1 MHSIIVIWL
10 NLQVTERT
18 DCFLRMPKLQSIEL
32 GRFVFSGDC
41 NNDYVWEGDIHEGYH
56 CTITM
61 KGEMHGS
68 ITTNRSSF
76 PDFIQGGLFRL

>member
-1 MHSIIVIWL
+1 L
-10 NLQVTERT
+10 
-18 DCFLRMPKLQSIEL
+18 PKLQSIEL